1 MLFTWL
7 LSICTSTCTAEK
19 TANNTRK
26 TICMEKNK
34 IRSLFLTLH
43 KYQADE
49 RPQYQTLNGE
59 HDREK
64 LHVGEGFLKR
74 FPKFNKPYPVLTNGA
89 EWNQKPLHSKRTN

>member
-1 MLFTWL
+1 
-7 LSICTSTCTAEK
+7 
-19 TANNTRK
+19 
-26 TICMEKNK
+26 MEKNK

-89 EWNQKPLHSKRTN
+89 EWNQKNPAQQKNQLSEQSACKVRKTLARYTS